1 MVVSLLQQS
10 REELKNVSV
19 GWQQWLQVGNWC
31 FRSAVLM
38 DPHQKSLRFCLCAQR
53 IEITDALIFRN
64 GKSGAMGLSPFAPY
78 KSPLKRNQF
87 SSLDSASKAV
97 CLHLLFS
104 PGL

>member
-1 MVVSLLQQS
+1 MFQICCVSDDS
-10 REELKNVSV
+10 RAMAWRDQR
-19 GWQQWLQVGNWC
+19 GWE
-31 FRSAVLM
+31 LM

-64 GKSGAMGLSPFAPY
+64 GKSGAMGLSPFSPY

-87 SSLDSASKAV
+87 SSLDSASKAI
-97 CLHLLFS
+97 CLPLLFS